1 VPFDRLRI
9 TGAHHPDRVDRQR
22 QSARQRR
29 TSTFTVNT
37 VDSSQMG
44 CVLEFYH
51 QDQWRR
57 HDRHRWISLLLVAVI
72 VGFTGVLTN
81 AGPDHLLTENFSL

>member
-1 VPFDRLRI
+1 VPTTLTEWI
-9 TGAHHPDRVDRQR
+9 GNGKAPVTGVRQPS
-22 QSARQRR
+22 QS
-29 TSTFTVNT
+29 TLLTVP
-37 VDSSQMG
+37 QMG
-44 CVLEFYH
+44 RVLEFYH
-51 QDQWRR
+51 QDQRRR